1 MTSREIIDG
10 VITSI
15 NAQIARRMRVAER
28 QLAIAVEIEDNEMQN
43 ICNAQIKML
52 ERIEKDL
59 IQVEMNAKISY
70 MGINTEGGEE

>member
-15 NAQIARRMRVAER
+15 NAQIAHRKAKTEE
-28 QLAIAVEIEDNEMQN
+28 LKKAAVENWDYEM
-43 ICNAQIKML
+43 IVTYDAQLKLL

-70 MGINTEGGEE
+70 MGINTD

>member
-10 VITSI
+10 VMTSI
-15 NAQIARRMRVAER
+15 NAQIAHRMALAEKSKKVAAEINDTEMI
-28 QLAIAVEIEDNEMQN
+28 AIY
-43 ICNAQIKML
+43 NAQIKIL

-70 MGINTEGGEE
+70 MGINTD

>member
-10 VITSI
+10 VMTSI
-15 NAQIARRMRVAER
+15 NAQIARRKSVVQK
-28 QLAIAVEIEDNEMQN
+28 QLDFASKINDYDMEI
-43 ICNAQIKML
+43 ICNAQIKLL

-70 MGINTEGGEE
+70 IGIDVKGGEQ

>member
-10 VITSI
+10 VMTSI
-15 NAQIARRMRVAER
+15 NAQIRRRMGVCEKQLSVA
-28 QLAIAVEIEDNEMQN
+28 IEIKDEEMQN
-43 ICNAQIKML
+43 ICLAQRAIL

-70 MGINTEGGEE
+70 MGINTD

>member
-15 NAQIARRMRVAER
+15 NAQIARRKATAIKSKMVAS
-28 QLAIAVEIEDNEMQN
+28 QICDGEM
-43 ICNAQIKML
+43 IPIYDAQIKIL

-59 IQVEMNAKISY
+59 IQVEMNAKVSY
-70 MGINTEGGEE
+70 MGIVVKGGDE

>member
-1 MTSREIIDG
+1 MKATEIIDG

-15 NAQIARRMRVAER
+15 NAQIARRKGAAKK
-28 QLAIAVEIEDNEMQN
+28 QLAMASEINDEEMQN
-43 ICNAQIKML
+43 ICNTQIKLL

-70 MGINTEGGEE
+70 MGINSEGGEQ

>member
-1 MTSREIIDG
+1 MKATEIIDG
-10 VITSI
+10 VMTSI
-15 NAQIARRMRVAER
+15 NAQIARRKAAAVKSKMVAA
-28 QLAIAVEIEDNEMQN
+28 QICDIEMIS
-43 ICNAQIKML
+43 ICNAQIKIL

>member
-1 MTSREIIDG
+1 MTSREIIDS

-15 NAQIARRMRVAER
+15 NAQIARRKATAEGSKKV
-28 QLAIAVEIEDNEMQN
+28 AVEIGDDEM
-43 ICNAQIKML
+43 IIIYNAQIQIL

-70 MGINTEGGEE
+70 MGINTD

>member
-10 VITSI
+10 VISSI
-15 NAQIARRMRVAER
+15 NAQIARRKTTALKSKMAAA
-28 QLAIAVEIEDNEMQN
+28 QICDIEMIS
-43 ICNAQIKML
+43 ICDAQIKIL

-70 MGINTEGGEE
+70 MGINTD

>member
-15 NAQIARRMRVAER
+15 NAQIARRKATIEKTQKMSSQIRDAEMYR
-28 QLAIAVEIEDNEMQN
+28 TCEAQL
-43 ICNAQIKML
+43 KLL
-52 ERIEKDL
+52 ERLEKDL

-70 MGINTEGGEE
+70 MGIDCDD

>member
-15 NAQIARRMRVAER
+15 NAQIRRRMGVAEK
-28 QLAIAVEIEDNEMQN
+28 QLAIAIEIEDNKMQD
-43 ICNAQIKML
+43 ICNAQIKLL

-70 MGINTEGGEE
+70 MGINTD

>member
-15 NAQIARRMRVAER
+15 NAQIARRKATAEGSKKV
-28 QLAIAVEIEDNEMQN
+28 AVEIGDDEM
-43 ICNAQIKML
+43 IIIYNAQIQTL

-70 MGINTEGGEE
+70 MGIDCDD

>member
-1 MTSREIIDG
+1 MHTMTSREIIDS

-15 NAQIARRMRVAER
+15 NAQIARRKATAEKSKTVA
-28 QLAIAVEIEDNEMQN
+28 
-43 ICNAQIKML
+43 AQICDTEMILIYDTQIKTL

-70 MGINTEGGEE
+70 MGTKID

>member
-10 VITSI
+10 VMISI
-15 NAQIARRMRVAER
+15 NAQIRRRMGVAEK
-28 QLAIAVEIEDNEMQN
+28 QLAMASEIHDEEMQN
-43 ICNAQIKML
+43 ICNAQIKLL

-70 MGINTEGGEE
+70 MGINTD

>member
-1 MTSREIIDG
+1 MTSKEIIDG
-10 VITSI
+10 VMTSI
-15 NAQIARRMRVAER
+15 NAQIRRRMGVVEEQREM
-28 QLAIAVEIEDNEMQN
+28 AIKIEDGEMLH

-70 MGINTEGGEE
+70 MGIETDD

>member
-10 VITSI
+10 VMTSI
-15 NAQIARRMRVAER
+15 NAQIARRKSVAEKQR
-28 QLAIAVEIEDNEMQN
+28 ELAKEINDEDMQR
-43 ICNAQIKML
+43 ICDAQYKIL

>member
-15 NAQIARRMRVAER
+15 NAQIARRKATIEKTKETASQIRDAEMYR
-28 QLAIAVEIEDNEMQN
+28 TCL
-43 ICNAQIKML
+43 AQIKLL

-70 MGINTEGGEE
+70 MGINTD

>member
-15 NAQIARRMRVAER
+15 NAQIARRKATAEGSKKV
-28 QLAIAVEIEDNEMQN
+28 AVEIGDDEM
-43 ICNAQIKML
+43 IIIYNAQIQML

-70 MGINTEGGEE
+70 MGINTD

>member
-15 NAQIARRMRVAER
+15 NAQIARRKATAVKSKMVAA
-28 QLAIAVEIEDNEMQN
+28 QICDVEMIS
-43 ICNAQIKML
+43 ICDAQIKIL

-70 MGINTEGGEE
+70 MGINAKGGEE

>member
-10 VITSI
+10 VMTSI
-15 NAQIARRMRVAER
+15 NAQIARRKATTEGSKK
-28 QLAIAVEIEDNEMQN
+28 IAVDIGDDEMIR
-43 ICNAQIKML
+43 ICDAQIKIL

-70 MGINTEGGEE
+70 MGINTEGGE